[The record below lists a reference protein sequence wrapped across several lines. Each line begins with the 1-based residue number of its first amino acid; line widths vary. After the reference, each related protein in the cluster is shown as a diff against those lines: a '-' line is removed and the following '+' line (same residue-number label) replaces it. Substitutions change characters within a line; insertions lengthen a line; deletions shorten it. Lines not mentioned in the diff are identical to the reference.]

1 MPLLRRETERGP
13 VLVRPPFRPADYAA
27 PSDALRLFERWNDPA
42 APQSG
47 AANPAGSVG
56 AVGTG
61 STAGS
66 AVERAEMEDAETLLA
81 LRGGPFGNYVA
92 VGRRERAGRPRIVLL
107 ETSREFAVE
116 VEARAAGFGEVVA
129 LPPRE
134 AYDFARARD
143 PLRSLPVLY
152 ED

>member
-1 MPLLRRETERGP
+1 MPLLRRETGRGP
-13 VLVRPPFRPADYAA
+13 VLVRPPFLPNDYAA
-27 PSDALRLFERWNDPA
+27 PSDALRLFERWND
-42 APQSG
+42 SG
-47 AANPAGSVG
+47 APEPGVAIPAGS
-56 AVGTG
+56 TG
-61 STAGS
+61 SA
-66 AVERAEMEDAETLLA
+66 AEMEDAETLLA
-81 LRGGPFGNYVA
+81 LRGGPFGNYVE

-116 VEARAAGFGEVVA
+116 VEARTAGFGEVLA

-134 AYDFARARD
+134 AYDLARARD